1 VEDSNVSEGYFNRL
15 LGMRLKIG
23 TVDSEDDSTGR
34 GGSIFI
40 TDGEKGGGQ

>member
-1 VEDSNVSEGYFNRL
+1 MVSGFGRHFG